1 MGAIDMVMN
10 EGQSRYGLSDTKAGW
25 LLSGLLSLITQ
36 QSGGISGCIDRFRN
50 AGLGDVVSS
59 WFSGTTR
66 NLTNDQVESVLGSGA
81 LNNLASKAGI
91 STTTAASA
99 VAVML
104 PRIMQSISGSQKLV
118 AYPPA

>member
-1 MGAIDMVMN
+1 MN
-10 EGQSRYGLSDTKAGW
+10 EVQSRFGLSNTKASS
-25 LLSGLLSLITQ
+25 LLSGLLSLL
-36 QSGGISGCIDRFRN
+36 SRNRAAVSAASLRFRN

-81 LNNLASKAGI
+81 LTNLAFKAGI

-99 VAVML
+99 VALML
-104 PRIMQSISGSQKLV
+104 PRVMQSI
-118 AYPPA
+118 AHRA